1 MKKKIILNFCL
12 FIILLLPLNCG
23 FKVVNKSENK
33 NYSVK
38 EIITSGDKR
47 TSYKIKNNLLI
58 YSKETSQNELII
70 YVDAKK
76 NKSIKE
82 KNIKNEIT
90 KYQINININVSYDLL
105 GSSKERQKMNF
116 AINGDY
122 NVDKFHSNTI
132 INEGKLLDNLVQN
145 ITDEITNEIGIR
157 MNDL

>member
-1 MKKKIILNFCL
+1 MKKISNICL
-12 FIILLLPLNCG
+12 LIILLLPLNCG
-23 FKVVNKSENK
+23 FKVVDKSENK

-38 EIITSGDKR
+38 EIIASGDKR
-47 TSYKIKNNLLI
+47 ISYKIKNNLLI
-58 YSKETSQNELII
+58 YSKETSRNELII

-90 KYQINININVSYDLL
+90 KYQININVDVSYDLL
-105 GSSKERQKMNF
+105 GSSKEKQKMNF
-116 AINGDY
+116 TINGDY
-122 NVDKFHSNTI
+122 DVDKFHSNTI

-145 ITDEITNEIGIR
+145 ITDEITDEIGIR

>member
-1 MKKKIILNFCL
+1 MKKISNIFL

-23 FKVVNKSENK
+23 FKVVDKSENK

-38 EIITSGDKR
+38 EIIASGDKR
-47 TSYKIKNNLLI
+47 ISYKIKNNLLI
-58 YSKETSQNELII
+58 YSKETSRNELII

-90 KYQINININVSYDLL
+90 KYQININVDVSYDLL
-105 GSSKERQKMNF
+105 GSSKEKQKMNF
-116 AINGDY
+116 TINGDY
-122 NVDKFHSNTI
+122 DVDKFHSNTI

-145 ITDEITNEIGIR
+145 ITDEITDEIGIR